1 MPEKQQDDRS
11 QKAKNLKVFQIEEG
25 QYLVESEKGKILY
38 KVGID
43 NGNRR
48 CTCADYTSNV
58 AKNPEFACKHLLAAI
73 GANGN
78 GRKIGLAKRD
88 KPKLDDRFI
97 TKIEKKGQVKEFVV
111 YAGLL
116 DLAHQIGLKSIKVEA
131 VQYPT
136 KENGKTAICKAYV
149 EAMSG
154 DVYTEIGDA
163 DPSNVTPYIAPH
175 ALRMAATRAKARALR
190 DFTDIGMTC
199 LEELGDIA
207 DDVFGG
213 KNPKK
218 PPAQKPAAS
227 KPASKAA
234 KEPEK
239 EKPKPAAKKAEAKK
253 PDEKKAKD
261 DKESNGQMSEAQK
274 NAIYNIGE
282 RRGISAGEVEKMAEE
297 AFNTAFGSLSAQD
310 ASTFIRNLQQ
320 AA

>member
-1 MPEKQQDDRS
+1 MPDKQQDDRS
-11 QKAKNLKVFQIEEG
+11 QRAKNLKVFEIEEG

-48 CTCADYTSNV
+48 CTCADYTSNA
-58 AKNPEFACKHLLAAI
+58 AKNSEFTCKHLLAAM

-78 GRKIGLAKRD
+78 GRKIGAPKRD

-97 TKIEKKGQVKEFVV
+97 TKIEKKGTVKEFVV

-136 KENGKTAICKAYV
+136 KENGKVAICKAYV

-154 DVYTEIGDA
+154 DVYIEIGDA
-163 DPSNVTPYIAPH
+163 DPGNVTTYIAPH
-175 ALRMAATRAKARALR
+175 ILRMAATRAKARALR

-199 LEELGDIA
+199 LEELGDIG

-213 KNPKK
+213 KKPKK
-218 PPAQKPAAS
+218 PPANKPPAS
-227 KPASKAA
+227 KPAGKAN

-239 EKPKPAAKKAEAKK
+239 EKAKPAAKKAES
-253 PDEKKAKD
+253 KKAESS
-261 DKESNGQMSEAQK
+261 KESDGKISDAQR
-274 NAIYNIGE
+274 NAIFNIGE
-282 RRGISAGEVEKMAEE
+282 RRGIAVEELEKMAEQT
-297 AFNTAFGSLSAQD
+297 FNRAIDYLSAQD